1 MPNAID
7 RFSQV
12 YNQVRP
18 QPPVSSG
25 GAPVQV
31 APSPVNQAQ
40 PSSIYIP
47 DPRRTQVPAQTQA
60 PWNNPNYPA
69 PSTATPPFVPP
80 ASSGYPGTRPVQYP
94 GMAPTTFPGGLP
106 STYPGGYP
114 STYPGGY
121 PSTYPGSNPY
131 GYPAVGPLTTMLG
144 SLTPVVKD
152 QGYQKFVRETAPII
166 DTAIPLIGTIVGL
179 IGSTRKSSSP
189 AGPQSTAPSAPSPA
203 PIFPTIP
210 QQTYPQPSPFPTYPG
225 QPAYP
230 TYPQPVPTSGNVYG
244 TSSSLAWPG
253 SGPTIQIGGSNLGE
267 GIQQVGNLVNSI
279 SNLFR

>member
-1 MPNAID
+1 MPNALD

-31 APSPVNQAQ
+31 APSPVNQPQ

-47 DPRRTQVPAQTQA
+47 DPRRTQLPAQTQA

-69 PSTATPPFVPP
+69 PSPATPPFVPP
-80 ASSGYPGTRPVQYP
+80 TSSGYPATPPVQYP
-94 GMAPTTFPGGLP
+94 GMAPTTFPVGLP

-121 PSTYPGSNPY
+121 PSNYPGSNPY

-179 IGSTRKSSSP
+179 IGSTRRSSSP
-189 AGPQSTAPSAPSPA
+189 AGPQGTAPAAPTPA

-225 QPAYP
+225 QP
-230 TYPQPVPTSGNVYG
+230 TYPQPVPASGNVYG
-244 TSSSLAWPG
+244 TTTGLAWPG